1 MFGFIKNFRTGGSKY
16 IKLDKADL
24 KESNEDFANPGRG
37 WYRIYTFKLETLDYN
52 ELDWLYYN
60 ENETLALVL
69 IDIGAYS
76 SKNIDDSALDFFKYI
91 LGKFQEKGKEVILR
105 IVYDTEGKG
114 MQKEPSLFSQV
125 IIHMQQLGGIVKEY
139 AGNIF
144 LFQGLFVGSWGEM
157 HTSKFLSGD
166 RFKILYA
173 KWKQETGG
181 SVKISFRT
189 PVQVRIV
196 TEKNNSYN
204 DIGIFDDAIFAS
216 PTHLGTFGIAD
227 ENRWEKPWC
236 KEKELEFA
244 RKISEKIPCGGEAV
258 AGESLPSPDETIK
271 LLRDMNINY
280 LNCIHDAKILEYWKN
295 QSTKEYGN
303 IYSYISMHLGYRI
316 TVKDVKLVKSG
327 NALKIIFANNGFS
340 CIYFE
345 TCLALVIEEP
355 GGNKSKMEI
364 PFDSRF
370 LMPGNTKEAVIDN
383 IRGIAN
389 GSRLYLELSRKHDKK
404 IIHFDNAGAK
414 EMLFLGSLFT
424 RE

>member
-1 MFGFIKNFRTGGSKY
+1 MFGFIKNFRDGGSKY
-16 IKLDKADL
+16 IKLDKACL
-24 KESNEDFANPGRG
+24 KESGEDFANPGRG
-37 WYRIYTFKLETLDYN
+37 WYRIYTFKLDTLDYN

-69 IDIGAYS
+69 ADIGAYS

-91 LGKFQEKGKEVILR
+91 LGKFKEKNKEIILR

-125 IIHMQQLGGIVKEY
+125 AIHMQQLGGIVKEY
-139 AGNIF
+139 ADNIF

-157 HTSKFLSGD
+157 HTSKFLSEEKL
-166 RFKILYA
+166 KILYS
-173 KWKQETGG
+173 KWIQETGG

-196 TEKNNSYN
+196 KEKNSGSNN
-204 DIGIFDDAIFAS
+204 IGIFDDAIFAS

-236 KEKELEFA
+236 KDKELEFA

-258 AGESLPSPDETIK
+258 AGENFPSSDETIK

-280 LNCIHDAKILEYWKN
+280 LNCIHDTRILEYWKS

-303 IYSYISMHLGYRI
+303 IYFSILNLLPSGSSI
-316 TVKDVKLVKSG
+316 TSSRHVSKQIQEKPLFASS
-327 NALKIIFANNGFS
+327 IFKQVPFLTS
-340 CIYFE
+340 LTSFTVIRYPRCI
-345 TCLALVIEEP
+345 LI
-355 GGNKSKMEI
+355 
-364 PFDSRF
+364 
-370 LMPGNTKEAVIDN
+370 
-383 IRGIAN
+383 
-389 GSRLYLELSRKHDKK
+389 
-404 IIHFDNAGAK
+404 
-414 EMLFLGSLFT
+414 
-424 RE
+424 